1 MSKIVMHGAALIFF
15 ILLSQAAGGIGS
27 IFTISSI
34 ESWYQFLIKPPLTP
48 PDWVFGPVWTTLYTL
63 MGIATFVVWRSNS
76 PKKWRAIWLFIA
88 HLVVN
93 TAWSLIYFGEQ
104 SIAGALATI
113 ILLDV
118 LVIWLIIR
126 YWKISKIA
134 AYLLMPYL
142 AWILFATY
150 LNAGILFLN

>member
-1 MSKIVMHGAALIFF
+1 MNKILLHGAALLFF

-48 PDWVFGPVWTTLYTL
+48 PDWIFGPVWTTLYAL
-63 MGIATFVVWRSNS
+63 MGIATFIVWRSNH
-76 PKKWRAIWLFIA
+76 PKKWRAIGLFIA

-93 TAWSLIYFGEQ
+93 TAWSIIYFGEQ
-104 SIAGALATI
+104 SIVGALATI

-118 LVIWLIIR
+118 LVLWLIVR
-126 YWKISKIA
+126 YWKISKVA
-134 AYLLMPYL
+134 AHLLVPYL

-150 LNAGILFLN
+150 LNAGIFLLN